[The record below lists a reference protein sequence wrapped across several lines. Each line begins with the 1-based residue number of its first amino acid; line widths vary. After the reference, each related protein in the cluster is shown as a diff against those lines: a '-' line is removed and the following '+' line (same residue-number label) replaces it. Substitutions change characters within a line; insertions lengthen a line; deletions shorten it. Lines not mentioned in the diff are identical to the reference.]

1 MKRSYFIAAIVAAA
15 AGTALH
21 FLYEVSPNLISALLS
36 PVNESVWEH
45 LKLLYWPTLAAALV
59 LSAHAPCRIRLWS
72 GFLTALLAMPLF
84 LLGLYYG
91 LRLLGV
97 SGTAVVLACMAAA
110 KKRTPAKA
118 HRPSSDAC
126 HPLWGEPDPFYLCGT
141 AAADLYPTGEKGITA
156 KRTHRL
162 PVRSFFS
169 IQFAIFSAGMVS
181 TLLLVEK

>member
-97 SGTAVVLACMAAA
+97 SGTAVDIVLYYLTMFAGFWLAWRLQRSGRHASQN
-110 KKRTPAKA
+110 PAN
-118 HRPSSDAC
+118 
-126 HPLWGEPDPFYLCGT
+126 
-141 AAADLYPTGEKGITA
+141 I
-156 KRTHRL
+156 
-162 PVRSFFS
+162 VR
-169 IQFAIFSAGMVS
+169 
-181 TLLLVEK
+181 

>member
-97 SGTAVVLACMAAA
+97 SGTAVDIVLY
-110 KKRTPAKA
+110 
-118 HRPSSDAC
+118 
-126 HPLWGEPDPFYLCGT
+126 YLTMFAGFWL
-141 AAADLYPTGEKGITA
+141 AWRLQRSGHLQKHTG
-156 KRTHRL
+156 
-162 PVRSFFS
+162 
-169 IQFAIFSAGMVS
+169 
-181 TLLLVEK
+181 LLLMFVILYGASLILFTFAAPPLPIFTPPGKKA

>member
-84 LLGLYYG
+84 LLGLHYG

-97 SGTAVVLACMAAA
+97 LGTAVDIVLY
-110 KKRTPAKA
+110 
-118 HRPSSDAC
+118 
-126 HPLWGEPDPFYLCGT
+126 YLTMFAGFWL
-141 AAADLYPTGEKGITA
+141 AWRLQRSGRLQKHTG
-156 KRTHRL
+156 
-162 PVRSFFS
+162 
-169 IQFAIFSAGMVS
+169 
-181 TLLLVEK
+181 LLLMLVILYGASQILFTFAAPPLPIFTPPEKKA

>member
-84 LLGLYYG
+84 LLGLHYG

-97 SGTAVVLACMAAA
+97 SGTAVDIVLY
-110 KKRTPAKA
+110 
-118 HRPSSDAC
+118 
-126 HPLWGEPDPFYLCGT
+126 YLTMFAGFWL
-141 AAADLYPTGEKGITA
+141 AWRLQRSGRLQKHTG
-156 KRTHRL
+156 
-162 PVRSFFS
+162 
-169 IQFAIFSAGMVS
+169 
-181 TLLLVEK
+181 LLLMLVILYGASLILFTFAEPPLPIFTPPGKKA

>member
-1 MKRSYFIAAIVAAA
+1 MRMKRSYVIAAIAAAA

-45 LKLLYWPTLAAALV
+45 LKLLFWPTLAAAVV
-59 LSAHAPCRIRLWS
+59 LSARAPCRIRVWS

-97 SGTAVVLACMAAA
+97 SGLAVDIALY
-110 KKRTPAKA
+110 
-118 HRPSSDAC
+118 
-126 HPLWGEPDPFYLCGT
+126 YLT
-141 AAADLYPTGEKGITA
+141 M
-156 KRTHRL
+156 
-162 PVRSFFS
+162 
-169 IQFAIFSAGMVS
+169 SAGFWLAWRLQRS
-181 TLLLVEK
+181 GRLQKHTGILLMLVILYGASLILFTFAAPPLPIFTPSKKTV